1 MPQATGQKI
10 GNPHVPRKEPAR
22 YDQAFVGPAM
32 GADIQDRD
40 ETMNDSRQ
48 TIKTMAGDDPH
59 VIQEELNFAVNPQV
73 IVVEEEG
80 LNDDDQGWEI
90 PAAKHTVRKRRT
102 EGVRSFRREAKSGG
116 MPTLRIV
123 AT

>member
-1 MPQATGQKI
+1 
-10 GNPHVPRKEPAR
+10 
-22 YDQAFVGPAM
+22 M